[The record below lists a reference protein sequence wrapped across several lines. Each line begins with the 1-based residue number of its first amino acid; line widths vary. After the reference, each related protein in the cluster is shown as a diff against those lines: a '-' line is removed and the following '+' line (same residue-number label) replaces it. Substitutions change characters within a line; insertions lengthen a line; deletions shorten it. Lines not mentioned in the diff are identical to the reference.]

1 MPGVETGFLPSLGWA
16 ILNSFWQLAFL
27 WVIYQLLTTLWV
39 FAKPASKS
47 ILASLFL
54 IIGFTWFLLTFFS
67 QYLSSTSDPSF
78 ILFSLTG
85 VATDI
90 EVNTLV
96 IKILPVASVCYLLL
110 LLFPVLHFIRNYRY
124 VQVIRRHGLS
134 KINVDWRLYIKNVAA
149 SMGIT
154 KTVSIWISEF
164 VTSPVTVGFLK
175 PIILVPIAAINQL
188 STAQLEAVL
197 LHELSHIKRY
207 DFFINLIINVIQTVL
222 YFNPFVKAFVKI
234 VEREREK
241 SCDEIVLQFQ
251 YDSHE
256 YASALLTLEKTN
268 YKQRMLAMASGGKRN
283 DLLIRIETILGVNK
297 KPAFIFTKMVPLLAG
312 LACMLAINILFT
324 DSTPINT
331 KETNYAYLSSP
342 FAGMTNSHY
351 QINDPA
357 KNLSVIKNT
366 IAYSE
371 NTDNKIS
378 ERETSLVT
386 GKQQPPALNEAGKGA
401 PSPII
406 TPYKTAGFETKNP
419 VPELNSQQ
427 EEQVQEALVASR
439 KVLENAQWK
448 TLEKNIADVL
458 TEKEKEELKA
468 SYRDEVS
475 KFDWDKW
482 EDNLRRAYEKVD
494 WDKVNYQLTNAVN
507 QIRIDS
513 LQKVYNNVIVKLNDV
528 QKELSLKGLPGI
540 PDSDITLKALEQKK
554 QEAVK
559 TLMNL
564 KLIRNKRVVHL

>member
-54 IIGFTWFLLTFFS
+54 IIGFTWFLVTFFS

-90 EVNTLV
+90 EVNKLV

-154 KTVSIWISEF
+154 KKVSIWISEF

-312 LACMLAINILFT
+312 LTCMLAINILFT

-351 QINDPA
+351 QINDSA
-357 KNLSVIKNT
+357 KDPSVIKNT

-406 TPYKTAGFETKNP
+406 TPYQTPGFETKNP
-419 VPELNSQQ
+419 APELNSQQ

-540 PDSDITLKALEQKK
+540 PDSDITLKVLEQKK